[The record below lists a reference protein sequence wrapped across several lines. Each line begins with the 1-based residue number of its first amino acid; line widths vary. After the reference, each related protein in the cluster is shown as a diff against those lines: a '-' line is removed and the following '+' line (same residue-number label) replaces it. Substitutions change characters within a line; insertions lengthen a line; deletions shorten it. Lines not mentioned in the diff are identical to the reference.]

1 MAYRSAGN
9 WSLEAYFATLEHLT
23 TLDQHSG
30 ALWSTLEHSGA
41 LWSTPLARSDFRFK
55 KFEQKKHEQI
65 HIVHPI
71 RN

>member
-1 MAYRSAGN
+1 MTK
-9 WSLEAYFATLEHLT
+9 TLFELG
-23 TLDQHSG
+23 LAQQLR
-30 ALWSTLEHSGA
+30 ASTLAPTS
-41 LWSTPLARSDFRFK
+41 PLARSDFRFK

>member
-1 MAYRSAGN
+1 MYEAKVFK
-9 WSLEAYFATLEHLT
+9 SLEAPA
-23 TLDQHSG
+23 
-30 ALWSTLEHSGA
+30 
-41 LWSTPLARSDFRFK
+41 PLARSDFRFK